1 MEDRQEKERLYRQ
14 VLSGDRARMIL
25 EELELYRLDK
35 GAVISARLATA
46 QNPDEAYAVACEHK
60 ALVGLLNELRARVTV
75 GQLASVKIIE
85 EGY

>member
-14 VLSGDRARMIL
+14 VLSGDRARLIL

-35 GAVISARLATA
+35 GAAISARLATA
-46 QNPDEAYAVACEHK
+46 RTPDEAYAVACEHK
-60 ALVGLLNELRARVTV
+60 ALVGLLNELKARITV
-75 GQLASVKIIE
+75 GQQATDKIIE